1 MLHPAKI
8 DNLVPDEATNVVAL
22 DSASIENASVEDAL
36 AEDERSICLPFST
49 QAPNTQAPCT
59 QAPFSNEP
67 VQNQKPG
74 RELVVLAHGIASTR
88 WVLTPLAKRL
98 RKAGYETKLYGYP
111 SVWWSNRSHG
121 RKLAK
126 VLRKIAVGYDH
137 VHLVGHSMGGIVSRC
152 ALEEE
157 LPENFGRVVMIAPPN
172 RGSHVATRRAWWQS
186 WAVPTLLELK
196 DTPESLV
203 NQMGPLPD
211 GRQVGILAASKDSVL
226 RPGQTELDGQADHHT
241 VEGHHSGV
249 LWTRETAD
257 LTRHFL
263 QHGSFG
269 LSNEKEHESS
279 AIISRAA

>member
-1 MLHPAKI
+1 MLHPFLL
-8 DNLVPDEATNVVAL
+8 DRLVFDDTPMESNDG
-22 DSASIENASVEDAL
+22 ASSDARAREKDREN
-36 AEDERSICLPFST
+36 CLPFGPEQLKSGSRK
-49 QAPNTQAPCT
+49 QDVDPN
-59 QAPFSNEP
+59 
-67 VQNQKPG
+67 

-88 WVLTPLAKRL
+88 WVLTPLSKRL
-98 RKAGYETKLYGYP
+98 RKAGYQTKLYGYP

-126 VLRKIAVGYDH
+126 VLRKLAVGYDR

-186 WAVPTLLELK
+186 WAVPTLLELM

-203 NQMGPLPD
+203 NQMGPLPE
-211 GRQVGILAASKDSVL
+211 GREVGILAASKDSVL
-226 RPGQTELDGQADHHT
+226 RPGQTELEGQTDHRT

-257 LTRHFL
+257 LTHHFL
-263 QHGSFG
+263 KHGSFG
-269 LSNEKEHESS
+269 RSNPIEFDPAKLT
-279 AIISRAA
+279 SRAA